1 MKKTI
6 LTLAALLFLS
16 VTAAQV
22 TAIQSANQS
31 ELKEFKE
38 VYNNQT
44 DQVPS
49 FVGKIIG
56 GERVN
61 MKLEVNGSN
70 ETLGVAFKELKIENI
85 TKSGVDNPTMEVW
98 TDQETV
104 SSVIESESKY
114 EAIRQELDEKDIEY
128 GTTTV
133 KAGVKVSIIE
143 TLNNLASMIGLNF

>member
-6 LTLAALLFLS
+6 LTLAALFFVS

-22 TAIQSANQS
+22 TAIQSAGQS
-31 ELKEFKE
+31 ELEEFKE

-44 DQVPS
+44 DQVPG
-49 FVGKIIG
+49 FVGKIVG

-70 ETLGVAFKELKIENI
+70 ETLGVAFNELKIENI
-85 TKSGVDNPTMEVW
+85 SKSGVEDPTMEVW
-98 TDQETV
+98 TDQETI

-114 EAIRQELDEKDIEY
+114 EAIRQELDENDIEY
-128 GTTTV
+128 RTTTV
-133 KAGVKVSIIE
+133 KAGVKVKIME
-143 TLNNLASMIGLNF
+143 TLNNLASMIGLSF